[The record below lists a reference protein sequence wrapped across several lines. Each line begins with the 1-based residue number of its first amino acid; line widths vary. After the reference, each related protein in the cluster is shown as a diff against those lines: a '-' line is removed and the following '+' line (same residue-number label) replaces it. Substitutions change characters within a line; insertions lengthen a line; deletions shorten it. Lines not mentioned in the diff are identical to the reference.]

1 MILTE
6 EEAKTKRCQESYG
19 PPLSSNGM
27 SMVSAGVSIA
37 VQTSPTHCIGSACMA
52 WRWSGWSNGNGVYSE
67 KNPTADHP
75 DFHRYGY
82 CGKGVR
88 P

>member
-19 PPLSSNGM
+19 PPLLSTDGAVVGIYMGSL
-27 SMVSAGVSIA
+27 SAP
-37 VQTSPTHCIGSACMA
+37 VQSTPAYCIGSGCMA
-52 WRWSGWSNGNGVYSE
+52 WRWGLDTVGLHKS
-67 KNPTADHP
+67 TTH
-75 DFHRYGY
+75 GY
-82 CGKGVR
+82 CGKAGH